1 MSLKKEETIYV
12 KDTTFDKIINFF
24 GNVCITIM
32 LVFLLLLGITLAGS
46 DTPAYRALE
55 QIDEV
60 CQRASERFKEPEPDI
75 IWVEE
80 EEEELPSLMEQ
91 IL

>member
-1 MSLKKEETIYV
+1 MKKEETIYV
-12 KDTTFDKIINFF
+12 KDSAFDKFINFW

-46 DTPAYRALE
+46 GSPAYRALE

-60 CQRASERFKEPEPDI
+60 CQKASENFREPEPDI
-75 IWVEE
+75 IWVED